1 MVDKLDA
8 CPEQPETINTWKDT
22 DGCPDSLGTL
32 NVTGAVYS
40 ETPAQR
46 LLLVNGLV
54 LPQGATA
61 APDVVI
67 EEIRARSATFNF
79 RGTRFRVGF

>member
-1 MVDKLDA
+1 MARDA
-8 CPEQPETINTWKDT
+8 DQRQ
-22 DGCPDSLGTL
+22 
-32 NVTGAVYS
+32 VTASPIGRFALSPVG
-40 ETPAQR
+40 
-46 LLLVNGLV
+46 VNGLV

-61 APDVVI
+61 APEVVI